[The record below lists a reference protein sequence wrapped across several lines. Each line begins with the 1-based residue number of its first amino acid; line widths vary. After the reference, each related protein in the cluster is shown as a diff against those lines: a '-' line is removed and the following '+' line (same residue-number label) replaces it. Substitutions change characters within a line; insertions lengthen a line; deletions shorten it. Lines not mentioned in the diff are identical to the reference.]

1 MNNSN
6 KKIMAALGRVCGVIE
21 TIESLPEYNGC
32 ATIIRRAKITLR
44 NAIAEL
50 QEKEKAFMNWGKVVS
65 IIQLVLRLFAL
76 IRLEHIKNY
85 FNFCKF
91 IYLSE

>member
-1 MNNSN
+1 MNN
-6 KKIMAALGRVCGVIE
+6 KKIMAALDRVCGALE
-21 TIESLPEYNGC
+21 TLESLPEYDGC

-44 NAIAEL
+44 NAICEL
-50 QEKEKAFMNWGKVVS
+50 QEKENAFMNCDKVVS
-65 IIQLVLRLFAL
+65 IIQLILRLFAL